1 MVSLTLTLLN
11 AVSGLQVNQ
20 AAINVTTQNVSNANT
35 EGYSRKI
42 VDQSS
47 IVLADGTGG
56 GVQIADIA
64 RRVDEFLLKDLRTQ
78 TAAVGKFGVTND
90 FEMRLQQFFGSPSSG
105 ISLGD
110 RIAEFAARL
119 QALAVTPE
127 ADTERLDVIN
137 AAQTLVQQYRQM
149 ASDIQS
155 LRTDA
160 DSNIDSAIDVIAAQL
175 SIVQTLNVDIAN
187 NLATLQPTGDLRD
200 QRDVALNKIAEQIDI
215 TYFSRSDGQVVVML
229 ADGTP
234 LLDGA
239 AATLAYTPASSMSAS
254 ITYPSAGI
262 NGITLNGVD
271 ITTRIKSG
279 RLKALIDM
287 RDTTLPNLQTQ
298 IDTLATTL
306 KTQVN
311 TIHNDGAGFPAANSL
326 TGTRTVAS
334 GDSFQGTGTVR
345 IAVVNASGTA
355 QDVYDF
361 DLTALGAT
369 TVGNVVTQLNTNLS
383 GFATAAI
390 TSGKLV
396 ITADSAANGIAI
408 NEGASAET
416 VTGRGFSHYFG
427 LNDFFV
433 GDETVSL
440 SANLAVRSDIA
451 TTPTLISRGEVVDP
465 ATALTAGSTAITV
478 GDNRVVQRLA
488 DVFESSLSF
497 STSGGLPAV
506 SLTLADYGTLI
517 LSRRAGDAATAETN
531 LAFHQTVTDNV
542 SLRIGSISGVNIDEE
557 LANTLVFQ
565 NAYAA
570 SARLVNVVSEMF
582 DTLIQLF

>member
-1 MVSLTLTLLN
+1 MVSLTNTLLN

-20 AAINVTTQNVSNANT
+20 AAMNVTTQNVTNANT

-42 VDQSS
+42 VSQQS

-56 GVQIADIA
+56 GVQIADLA
-64 RRVDEFLLKDLRTQ
+64 RQVDEYLLRDLRTE
-78 TAAVGKFGVTND
+78 TAEVGKFGVISN
-90 FEMRLQQFFGSPSSG
+90 FESRLQQFFGAPGSG
-105 ISLGD
+105 ISLSD
-110 RIAEFAARL
+110 RIAEFAAQL
-119 QALAVTPE
+119 QALSVTPE
-127 ADTERLDVIN
+127 ADTERLNVIS
-137 AAQTLVQQYRQM
+137 AAQTLAQQYRQM

-160 DSNIDSAIDVIAAQL
+160 DGNIDSAIDIISTQLDIAQA
-175 SIVQTLNVDIAN
+175 LNVDIAN
-187 NLATLQPTGDLRD
+187 NLATSLPTGDLKD

-215 TYFSRSDGQVVVML
+215 TYFTRSDGQVVVML

-234 LLDGA
+234 LLDGT
-239 AATLAYTPASSMSAS
+239 AATLAYTPTSSMSSS
-254 ITYPSAGI
+254 ITYPGAGI
-262 NGITLNGVD
+262 NGITLNGAD

-287 RDTTLPNLQTQ
+287 RDTTLPNLQSQ

-306 KTQVN
+306 KTQIN
-311 TIHNDGAGFPAANSL
+311 AIHNDGAGFPAANSL
-326 TGTRTVAS
+326 TGTRTVAAL
-334 GDSFQGTGTVR
+334 DVFQGTGTVR
-345 IAVVNASGTA
+345 IAVVDSSGVA

-369 TVGNVVTQLNTNLS
+369 TVGNVVTLLNTNLA

-390 TSGKLV
+390 TNGKLV
-396 ITADSAANGIAI
+396 ITADSSANGLAI
-408 NEGASAET
+408 NEGSSAET

-427 LNDFFV
+427 LNDFFT

-451 TTPTLISRGEVVDP
+451 ATPTLISRGELVDP
-465 ATALTAGSTAITV
+465 TTALSAGSTAITI

-488 DVFESSLSF
+488 DMFESSLSF
-497 STSGGLPAV
+497 STSGGLPAS

-531 LAFHQTVTDNV
+531 LAFHQTVNDNV

-582 DTLIQLF
+582 DTLIKLF